1 MAKTKWKRTEKMQDG
16 CEISANI
23 PALLLDQAIRS
34 STTTKSRGMGGTITY
49 SPLPS
54 EPIPIHFNIIETPE
68 CKCRAERETVDHY
81 LLNCESYNEERDE
94 LRWRLEIEG
103 MR

>member
-1 MAKTKWKRTEKMQDG
+1 
-16 CEISANI
+16 
-23 PALLLDQAIRS
+23 
-34 STTTKSRGMGGTITY
+34 MGGTITY

-94 LRWRLEIEG
+94 LRRRLEIEG
-103 MR
+103 MRSSVLLRDNKIIKNSVEYIEKRGRFKLEQR

>member
-1 MAKTKWKRTEKMQDG
+1 
-16 CEISANI
+16 
-23 PALLLDQAIRS
+23 
-34 STTTKSRGMGGTITY
+34 MGGTITY

-103 MR
+103 MRSSVLLRDNKIIKNSVEYIEKRGRFKLEQR